1 MNNSTPETSKK
12 RFVWLYPVVFLMT
25 ACVIVVLSLLG
36 VSILERRWE
45 SQLPPSM
52 IQPIAEWQPDN
63 SVWGANFPRQYES
76 YLKTKITDT
85 QTLYG
90 GAVPRDYLADDPRK
104 IILYAG
110 YPFSKDYKQARG
122 HYYALEDVLHTRRIA
137 SPFQAGTCMTCKSTD
152 VPRLMNQMG
161 LKEFYASNFHDL
173 KQEVTHPIG
182 CTDCHEPNTMNLR
195 ITRPALLE
203 ALTAMGTDPAALSH
217 QQMRSLVCAQ
227 CHVEYY
233 FQKEPKNY
241 LTFPWKNGLSVE
253 NMLEYYDNLQFTDYV
268 HAISKT
274 PIVKAQHPDY
284 ELYSAGVHAYQNVAC
299 ADCHMPY
306 RTEGAV
312 KFTDHHVQSPLLNI
326 ANSCAVCHRWP
337 ESEIRSRVESIQNKV
352 RTALLQAED
361 ALVKAHFDIAA
372 ALQAGA
378 ADADLTE
385 ARTLV
390 RHAQFRWDFLS
401 SNNGVGFHAPQESM
415 RLAGESANQAQQAR
429 LLTARILAG
438 KGFHAE
444 PVYPDLSTA
453 QNASKLLEAWKE
465 NRLPSLIAK

>member
-182 CTDCHEPNTMNLR
+182 CQDCHDPKTMNLR